1 MRDVSKFLENG
12 KENLNELLS
21 PFLLNLSTIT
31 LVIYTAEKK
40 EHIIPIINVIANPL
54 TGPWPKLYKIKPTNL
69 NLNKYKSIDE
79 TKQDLD
85 SIKLGVKLLA
95 IANVI
100 SKEDSKIEYYFQVI
114 NFIDKSCLNSLNL
127 LSC

>member
-40 EHIIPIINVIANPL
+40 EHIIPIIKVIANPL
-54 TGPWPKLYKIKPTNL
+54 TGPWPKLYNIKPTN
-69 NLNKYKSIDE
+69 KVVKFASIID
-79 TKQDLD
+79 
-85 SIKLGVKLLA
+85 VKALSYPFE
-95 IANVI
+95 IA
-100 SKEDSKIEYYFQVI
+100 
-114 NFIDKSCLNSLNL
+114 CLR
-127 LSC
+127 

>member
-40 EHIIPIINVIANPL
+40 EHIIP
-54 TGPWPKLYKIKPTNL
+54 
-69 NLNKYKSIDE
+69 
-79 TKQDLD
+79 
-85 SIKLGVKLLA
+85 
-95 IANVI
+95 
-100 SKEDSKIEYYFQVI
+100 
-114 NFIDKSCLNSLNL
+114 NSLIL
-127 LSC
+127 DAPFVIDQGGDVGEAAPQLKCPPD

>member
-54 TGPWPKLYKIKPTNL
+54 TGP
-69 NLNKYKSIDE
+69 
-79 TKQDLD
+79 
-85 SIKLGVKLLA
+85 
-95 IANVI
+95 
-100 SKEDSKIEYYFQVI
+100 
-114 NFIDKSCLNSLNL
+114 
-127 LSC
+127 